1 MIIIYIGKL
10 CYTHII
16 KLGKY
21 IQNISVATDE
31 RPSFMLALVR
41 MEVEEIKKVS
51 CECDL
56 NSATLVT

>member
-10 CYTHII
+10 CYTYII

-31 RPSFMLALVR
+31 RPSFMLALSEDGSKR
-41 MEVEEIKKVS
+41 NKES
-51 CECDL
+51 
-56 NSATLVT
+56 